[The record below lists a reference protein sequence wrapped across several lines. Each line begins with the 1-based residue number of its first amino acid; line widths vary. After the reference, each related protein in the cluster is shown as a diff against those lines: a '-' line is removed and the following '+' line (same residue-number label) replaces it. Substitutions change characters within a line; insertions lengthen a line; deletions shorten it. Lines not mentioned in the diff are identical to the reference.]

1 MPKVTNLT
9 IKQQTD
15 SDTYFAT
22 WSFDN
27 TVTTTTTSSG
37 DIKKGDLCTIK
48 SGATYYNGA
57 HIPTWVMNDSWYVIQ
72 VKGNRAVLGKNA
84 SGSNDI
90 TSAINTA
97 YLSNGSSGTTTTTT
111 TTNHLDH
118 YTVKWQYDTGDGV
131 WFSGG
136 ESDTEEKY
144 ATYSAP
150 DNALV
155 VRCTVTPVSE
165 TYTVN
170 DNETSY
176 WTGTAVSA
184 DHTTS
189 TDPPDD
195 ISTPDVEIEKY
206 KLTASLENISDG
218 RCDEVSFEVYNDTTL
233 ANTGI
238 VTVVLSRASF
248 SCTVVAGGE
257 YRVRARAINLNG
269 TSRVYGNWSDFSTK
283 ASTIPS
289 TPTGITTIKAMS
301 ETSVYLEWDT
311 VTSATSYEIEYAT
324 EKRYFDGSDSTSS
337 VSGIE
342 STHYEK
348 TGLETGDEYFFRVRA
363 TNDNGSSGWSDI
375 QSVIIGKD
383 PAAPTTWASTTTVIT
398 GEKLILYWVHNAED
412 NSSQTY
418 AELELTI
425 NGEVETKTI
434 KNTTD
439 EDEKD
444 KTSSYEIDTS
454 SYTEGT
460 KILWRVRTAGVT
472 NSYGDWSVQR
482 TVDIYAPPTLSL
494 NMVDKESNA
503 ISTLNSF
510 PFYVSAFAGPKT
522 QTPIGYSLSISAKEG
537 YETTDSVGNSKT
549 VNADDEV
556 YSKYFD
562 TNDQLMVELSANNV
576 DLENGITYTISCTV
590 SMNSGLTATATK
602 DFKVVW
608 ADESYEPNAELA
620 LDTNTYTT
628 YITPYCRNENN
639 ESISGILLAVY
650 RKQFDGTY
658 VEIASG
664 LDNTKNTVVT
674 DPHPALDYAR
684 YRIVAT
690 TESTGAVSYYDIPGY
705 PISCKSVIIQW
716 AEEWTNFYSSNKD
729 AMVQPPWSGS
739 MLKLPYNIDVSDN
752 HSIDVSLIEY
762 IGRSHPISYYGT
774 QLGETSSWSVAI
786 DKSDK
791 ETLYALR
798 RLAIYTGDVY
808 VREPSGSGYW
818 ANVSVSFSQT
828 HCELTIPVSLDIT
841 RVEGGV

>member
-1 MPKVTNLT
+1 MPQVNNLT
-9 IKQQTD
+9 IKQQTG

-27 TVTTTTTSSG
+27 TTTITTTSS

-48 SGATYYNGA
+48 SGATYYNGT
-57 HIPTWVMNDSWYVIQ
+57 HIPNWVMSDSWYIVQ
-72 VKGNRAVLGKNA
+72 VTGSRAVLGRNA
-84 SGSNDI
+84 SGSNNI
-90 TSAINTA
+90 QSPINVA
-97 YLSNGSSGTTTTTT
+97 YLDNGSGSSETTT

-118 YTVKWQYDTGDGV
+118 YTVKWQYDTGDGI

-136 ESDTEEKY
+136 ESDTEETY

-155 VRCTVTPVSE
+155 VRVVVTPVSE

-176 WTGTAVSA
+176 WTGTAVTA

-189 TDPPDD
+189 TDPPED

-206 KLTASLENISDG
+206 KLTASLENISDP
-218 RCDEVSFEVYNDTTL
+218 RCDEVSFEVYNGTTL

-238 VTVVLSRASF
+238 VTVVLCRASF

-269 TSRVYGNWSDFSTK
+269 TARVYGNWSDFSTK

-311 VTSATSYEIEYAT
+311 VSSATSYEIEYAT
-324 EKRYFDGSDSTSS
+324 EKRYFDGSDSTST

-375 QSVIIGKD
+375 SSVIIGKD

-412 NSSQTY
+412 GSSQTY

-425 NGEVETKTI
+425 DGEVETHTI
-434 KNTTD
+434 KNSTD

-444 KTSSYEIDTS
+444 KTSHYDIDTT

-482 TVDIYAPPTLSL
+482 TVDIYAPPTLTL
-494 NMVDKESNA
+494 NMVDKDSNA
-503 ISTLNSF
+503 ISTLNFF

-522 QTPIGYSLSISAKEG
+522 QTPIGYSLSIIAKES
-537 YETTDSVGNSKT
+537 YETTDSIGNTKI
-549 VNADDEV
+549 VNAEDEV

-562 TNDQLMVELSANNV
+562 TNDQLMVELSANNI
-576 DLENGITYTISCTV
+576 DLENGKTYTISCIV

-602 DFKVVW
+602 DFNVVW
-608 ADESYEPNAELA
+608 ADVAYEPNAEIA
-620 LDTNTYTT
+620 LDTSTYTT
-628 YITPYCRNENN
+628 YIKPYCRDEKNV
-639 ESISGILLAVY
+639 SIPGVLLAVY

-690 TESTGAVSYYDIPGY
+690 TESTGTVSFYDIPGY

-716 AEEWTNFYSSNKD
+716 SEEWTNFYSSNKD

-774 QLGETSSWSVAI
+774 QLGETSSWSVDI

-818 ANVSVSFSQT
+818 ANISVSFSQT

-841 RVEGGV
+841 RVEGGI

>member
-1 MPKVTNLT
+1 MPQVNNLT
-9 IKQQTD
+9 IKQQTG

-27 TVTTTTTSSG
+27 TTTITTTTSE
-37 DIKKGDLCTIK
+37 IKKGDLCTIK
-48 SGATYYNGA
+48 SGATYYNGT
-57 HIPTWVMNDSWYVIQ
+57 HIPNWVMSDSWYIVQ
-72 VKGNRAVLGKNA
+72 VTGSRAVLGRNA
-84 SGSNDI
+84 SGSNNI
-90 TSAINTA
+90 QSPINVA
-97 YLSNGSSGTTTTTT
+97 YLDNGSSSSSTTT

-118 YTVKWQYDTGDGV
+118 YTVKWQYDTGDGI

-136 ESDTEEKY
+136 ESDTEETY

-155 VRCTVTPVSE
+155 VRVVVTPVSE

-176 WTGTAVSA
+176 WTGTAVTA

-189 TDPPDD
+189 TDPPED

-206 KLTASLENISDG
+206 KLTASLENISDP
-218 RCDEVSFEVYNDTTL
+218 RCDEVSFEVYNGTTL

-238 VTVVLSRASF
+238 VTVVLCRASF

-269 TSRVYGNWSDFSTK
+269 TARVYGNWSDFSTK
-283 ASTIPS
+283 TSTIPS

-311 VTSATSYEIEYAT
+311 VSSATSYEIEYAT
-324 EKRYFDGSDSTSS
+324 EKRYFDGSDSTST

-342 STHYEK
+342 STYYEK

-363 TNDNGSSGWSDI
+363 ANDNGSSGWSDI
-375 QSVIIGKD
+375 SSVIIGKD

-412 NSSQTY
+412 GSSQTY

-425 NGEVETKTI
+425 DGEVETHTI

-444 KTSSYEIDTS
+444 KTSHYDIDTT

-482 TVDIYAPPTLSL
+482 TVDIYAPPTLTL
-494 NMVDKESNA
+494 NMVDKDSNA

-522 QTPIGYSLSISAKEG
+522 QTPIGYSLSIIAKES
-537 YETTDSVGNSKT
+537 YETTDSIGNTKI
-549 VNADDEV
+549 VNAEDEV

-576 DLENGITYTISCTV
+576 DLENGVTYTISCIV

-602 DFKVVW
+602 DFNVVW
-608 ADESYEPNAELA
+608 ADVAYEPNAEIA
-620 LDTNTYTT
+620 LDTSTYTT
-628 YITPYCRNENN
+628 YIKPYCRDEKSV
-639 ESISGILLAVY
+639 SISGVLLAVY

-690 TESTGAVSYYDIPGY
+690 TESTGAVSFYDIPGY

-716 AEEWTNFYSSNKD
+716 SEEWTNFYSSNKD

-774 QLGETSSWSVAI
+774 QLGETSSWSVDI

-818 ANVSVSFSQT
+818 ANISVSFSQT

-841 RVEGGV
+841 RVEGGI

>member
-1 MPKVTNLT
+1 MPQVNNLT
-9 IKQQTD
+9 IKQQTG

-27 TVTTTTTSSG
+27 TTTITTTTSE
-37 DIKKGDLCTIK
+37 IKKGDLCTIK
-48 SGATYYNGA
+48 SGATYYNGT
-57 HIPTWVMNDSWYVIQ
+57 HIPNWVMSDSWYIVQ
-72 VKGNRAVLGKNA
+72 VTGSRAVLGRNA
-84 SGSNDI
+84 SGSNNI
-90 TSAINTA
+90 QSPINVA
-97 YLSNGSSGTTTTTT
+97 YLDNGSSSSSTTT

-118 YTVKWQYDTGDGV
+118 YTVKWQYDTGDGI

-136 ESDTEEKY
+136 ESDTEETY

-155 VRCTVTPVSE
+155 VRVVVTPVSE

-176 WTGTAVSA
+176 WTGTAVTA

-189 TDPPDD
+189 TDPPED

-206 KLTASLENISDG
+206 KLTASLENISDP
-218 RCDEVSFEVYNDTTL
+218 RCDEVSFEVYNGMTL

-238 VTVVLSRASF
+238 VTVVLCRASF

-269 TSRVYGNWSDFSTK
+269 TARVYGNWSDFSTK

-311 VTSATSYEIEYAT
+311 VSSATSYEIEYAT
-324 EKRYFDGSDSTSS
+324 EKRYFDGSDSTST

-363 TNDNGSSGWSDI
+363 ANDNGSSGWSDI
-375 QSVIIGKD
+375 SSVIIGKD

-412 NSSQTY
+412 GSSQTY

-425 NGEVETKTI
+425 DGEVETHTI

-444 KTSSYEIDTS
+444 KTSHYDIDTTL
-454 SYTEGT
+454 YTEGT

-482 TVDIYAPPTLSL
+482 TVDIYAPPTLTL
-494 NMVDKESNA
+494 NMVDKDSNA

-522 QTPIGYSLSISAKEG
+522 QTPIGYSLSIIAKES
-537 YETTDSVGNSKT
+537 YETTDSIGNTKI
-549 VNADDEV
+549 VNAEDEV

-576 DLENGITYTISCTV
+576 DLENGVTYTISCIV

-602 DFKVVW
+602 DFNVVW
-608 ADESYEPNAELA
+608 ADVAYEPNAEIA
-620 LDTNTYTT
+620 LDTSTYTT
-628 YITPYCRNENN
+628 YIKPYCRDEKSV
-639 ESISGILLAVY
+639 SISGVLLAVY

-690 TESTGAVSYYDIPGY
+690 TESTGAISFYDIPGY

-716 AEEWTNFYSSNKD
+716 SEEWTNFYSSNKD

-774 QLGETSSWSVAI
+774 QLGETSSWSVDI

-818 ANVSVSFSQT
+818 ANISVSFSQT

-841 RVEGGV
+841 RVEGGI